1 MGIGIGES
9 VKWIDCMNT
18 RMVWMG
24 VFCKGRDTVGIVSNG
39 TERVGKGRGHVG
51 IYMIGK
57 GQEQVD
63 NMHKGQE
70 RVGMVGNEWKQFS
83 IMRNECSDVLKV
95 KGTSVMREERVD

>member
-1 MGIGIGES
+1 
-9 VKWIDCMNT
+9 
-18 RMVWMG
+18 
-24 VFCKGRDTVGIVSNG
+24 
-39 TERVGKGRGHVG
+39 
-51 IYMIGK
+51 MIGK

-63 NMHKGQE
+63 NMHKGQQ